1 MSYFDNLYTSQKIR
15 KVSVLIFFITCM
27 FSLSVNGNENP
38 SINIGDVKVF
48 AIDESLTYRNGEP
61 ANVIDT
67 GVITDTA
74 GTPVRGPHSIIFT
87 LDENAAF
94 PVIVKGNE
102 VAPGESI
109 TLRENL
115 SLVGSRLVLPVF
127 PARAGIEGG
136 ASFTI
141 DLPEIFTEA
150 CSDGF
155 TETDN
160 DCRAVEY
167 EVLVI
172 DCPAEYV
179 ANTESGIKCINYT
192 TANIT
197 LLCEDGYTQ
206 LDNGM
211 CNRQTVSEAKYN
223 CDDYPGATLTN
234 GMCVQQQTFT
244 LSRCENGWDYLS
256 GQCRRVSNTS
266 PAALECPTGTW
277 NGSKCERARSAS
289 PTTQTVCYK
298 QGYEG
303 HFSRDSVCT
312 PYYTGSCPSGYN
324 LQFHAGTCENSTG
337 QTQPVSCEAG
347 DSVQTFSW
355 CRDESEAYQGQE
367 RYICN
372 EGTYNSATG
381 RCEWT
386 DYYER
391 QYSCPIGG
399 TLSGSQC
406 VTYEYKPYGNYC
418 LSGGEYNA
426 STGNCEIDINE
437 PAGRHCNS
445 PSVLEP
451 DGVSCR
457 LTEEYEFQYCDDSTY
472 SPNDDYSMCER
483 TLTEEPVLTCPDG
496 YQVNESE
503 VTCEKVVVT
512 DFINS

>member
-15 KVSVLIFFITCM
+15 KLSVLIFFIICM

-67 GVITDTA
+67 GVITDAA

-109 TLRENL
+109 TLRQNL

-141 DLPEIFTEA
+141 NLPEIFTEA

-179 ANTESGIKCINYT
+179 ANTEGGIECINYT

-211 CNRQTVSEAKYN
+211 CNKQTVTDAEYN
-223 CDDYPGATLTN
+223 CNSYPGATLNN

-244 LSRCENGWDYLS
+244 LSRCDNGWDDIG
-256 GQCRRVSNTS
+256 GQCRRTS
-266 PAALECPTGTW
+266 STYPASLECPAGTW
-277 NGSKCERARSAS
+277 NGSKCERSRTAS
-289 PTTQTVCYK
+289 PDRQTMCNK
-298 QGYEG
+298 PTSEG
-303 HFSRDSVCT
+303 HFVDGETCT
-312 PYYTGSCPSGYN
+312 PYYTGSCPAGYSK
-324 LQFHAGTCENSTG
+324 QFHAGTCQNGAG
-337 QTQPVSCEAG
+337 QTQPISCNDG
-347 DSVQTFSW
+347 DPLRTFGW
-355 CRDESEAYQGQE
+355 CADVSEAYQGQE
-367 RYICN
+367 RFTCD

-386 DYYER
+386 NYYDRRYECNSGGILNGNQCETY
-391 QYSCPIGG
+391 QYRS
-399 TLSGSQC
+399 
-406 VTYEYKPYGNYC
+406 YGNYC
-418 LSGGEYNA
+418 LAGGTYNSA
-426 STGNCEIDINE
+426 NGYCETNINE
-437 PAGRHCNS
+437 PADRHCNN
-445 PSVLEP
+445 PSVLES

-503 VTCEKVVVT
+503 VTCEKVVVE